1 MKTTAPS
8 NAPKF
13 FVDYKKGEVT
23 ELMNLLKNPKTIND
37 PVKKKDVVKRVIA
50 YMTLGVDVG
59 QLFFEMTKF
68 SFTDDIVLK
77 KMVFLYI
84 VNYADQVEQGA
95 ILAINTFIKDM
106 GNPNPKIRGLALRSL
121 CSLKFKGAYEYFS
134 TPMYDSLRDSHPYVR
149 KTAVIALL
157 KVYHLN
163 PKLITERDIDTLYE
177 MIGDKDAIVVMNVLF
192 VLNEILK
199 KDGGIM
205 LSVKML
211 NHLLNIF
218 KELNEWG
225 QCIVLDLIAKFTP
238 KDQKQMYD
246 IMNILEEHLKHSS
259 SAIVLGVTKVFIN
272 FTKDND
278 TLYPVVIKRLRDPL
292 ITLLSACD
300 TSGSYEMEY
309 SILSHIY
316 FLILKGGRVC
326 FSEIY
331 KKFFVKFEEPLYLK
345 KLKLE
350 ILIQISTDMNYQDI
364 LNEMEEYVNDVSVNF
379 AKYSIKKIGELGLRV
394 DSSLKSIVG
403 VLKSLLSRS
412 ADFIVGESL
421 CVIRD
426 LSRKYPAVID
436 EFVNSI
442 DSSILTINNDPKGLS
457 ALLWIIGEFGEKIN
471 NAPYILDYL
480 SKLEIQSNEFA
491 YSILLSSC
499 KMFFKSPGE
508 MQPILGHVF
517 DTILKNYQDVDLRDR
532 TYYYY
537 NLMKKDI
544 NLAGYIICGEPTVV
558 DYFYSDFD
566 EEYIDQIYSQ
576 FNSLSVVYRKPEE
589 KFTKYTGLEDD
600 EEKKEQ
606 EETKEEQPN
615 NKPVEN
621 INETPAVESNI
632 VSLNELQ
639 AQESSITIQPVNE
652 NSLIMPYTMDENEY
666 QTLWEKYSTYVNPTY
681 KMIADEVEVSEY
693 VGYLETKGIFTKA
706 FGTENGVTTMFLFSC
721 EKEHNV
727 IFLAKLVLNTTTLKI
742 EYELKS
748 VNEQCANEYNSYLYE
763 NVSPLIDQ

>member
-1 MKTTAPS
+1 
-8 NAPKF
+8 
-13 FVDYKKGEVT
+13 
-23 ELMNLLKNPKTIND
+23 
-37 PVKKKDVVKRVIA
+37 
-50 YMTLGVDVG
+50 
-59 QLFFEMTKF
+59 
-68 SFTDDIVLK
+68 
-77 KMVFLYI
+77 
-84 VNYADQVEQGA
+84 
-95 ILAINTFIKDM
+95 
-106 GNPNPKIRGLALRSL
+106 
-121 CSLKFKGAYEYFS
+121 
-134 TPMYDSLRDSHPYVR
+134 
-149 KTAVIALL
+149 
-157 KVYHLN
+157 
-163 PKLITERDIDTLYE
+163 
-177 MIGDKDAIVVMNVLF
+177 
-192 VLNEILK
+192 
-199 KDGGIM
+199 
-205 LSVKML
+205 
-211 NHLLNIF
+211 
-218 KELNEWG
+218 
-225 QCIVLDLIAKFTP
+225 
-238 KDQKQMYD
+238 
-246 IMNILEEHLKHSS
+246 
-259 SAIVLGVTKVFIN
+259 
-272 FTKDND
+272 
-278 TLYPVVIKRLRDPL
+278 
-292 ITLLSACD
+292 
-300 TSGSYEMEY
+300 
-309 SILSHIY
+309 
-316 FLILKGGRVC
+316 
-326 FSEIY
+326 
-331 KKFFVKFEEPLYLK
+331 
-345 KLKLE
+345 
-350 ILIQISTDMNYQDI
+350 
-364 LNEMEEYVNDVSVNF
+364 
-379 AKYSIKKIGELGLRV
+379 
-394 DSSLKSIVG
+394 
-403 VLKSLLSRS
+403 
-412 ADFIVGESL
+412 
-421 CVIRD
+421 
-426 LSRKYPAVID
+426 
-436 EFVNSI
+436 
-442 DSSILTINNDPKGLS
+442 
-457 ALLWIIGEFGEKIN
+457 
-471 NAPYILDYL
+471 
-480 SKLEIQSNEFA
+480 
-491 YSILLSSC
+491 
-499 KMFFKSPGE
+499 MFFKSPGE

>member
-1 MKTTAPS
+1 MKTTAPA

-23 ELMNLLKNPKTIND
+23 ELMNLLRNPKTIND
-37 PVKKKDVVKRVIA
+37 PTKKKDVIKRVIA

-59 QLFFEMTKF
+59 QLYFEMVKF
-68 SFTDDIVLK
+68 SITEDIVLK

-84 VNYADQVEQGA
+84 VNYADQVETGA
-95 ILAINTFIKDM
+95 ILAINTYIRDM
-106 GNPNPKIRGLALRSL
+106 KNPNPKVRGLALRSL

-134 TPMYDSLRDSHPYVR
+134 NIMYDSLKDTHPYVR

-163 PKLITERDIDTLYE
+163 PKLIAERDIDTLYE
-177 MIGDKDAIVVMNVLF
+177 MIGDKEPIVVMNVLF

-199 KDGGIM
+199 KEGGIA

-218 KELNEWG
+218 NVLSEWG
-225 QCIVLDLIAKFTP
+225 QCIVLELISKFTP
-238 KDQKQMYD
+238 KDQQQMFN
-246 IMNILEEHLKHSS
+246 IMNILEEHLKNSS

-278 TLYPVVIKRLRDPL
+278 VLYPQVIKRLRDPL
-292 ITLLSACD
+292 ITLISACD

-316 FLILKGGRVC
+316 FLILKGGRIV

-350 ILIQISTDMNYQDI
+350 ILIQISTDLNYQDI
-364 LNEMEEYVNDVSVNF
+364 LNEMEEYVNDVSVIF
-379 AKYSIKKIGELGLRV
+379 AQYSIKKIGELGLRV
-394 DSSLKSIVG
+394 DSSLRSIVG
-403 VLKSLLSRS
+403 VLKSLLTRS

-426 LSRKYPAVID
+426 LSRKYPAVIE
-436 EFVNSI
+436 EFVGSI
-442 DSSILTINNDPKGLS
+442 DNSILTVNNDPKGLS
-457 ALLWIIGEFGEKIN
+457 ALLWILGEFGNKIE
-471 NAPYILDYL
+471 NAPYIVDYL
-480 SKLEIQSNEFA
+480 SKLEIQSTEFA
-491 YSILLSSC
+491 YSLLLSSC
-499 KMFFKSPGE
+499 KLFFKSPGE
-508 MQPILGHVF
+508 MQPVLGHVF
-517 DTILKNYQDVDLRDR
+517 DSILKNYQDVDLRDR

-544 NLAGYIICGEPTVV
+544 NLAEYIICGEPTVV

-576 FNSLSVVYRKPEE
+576 FNSLSIVYRKPEE
-589 KFTKYTGLEDD
+589 KFTKYTGLED
-600 EEKKEQ
+600 EEER
-606 EETKEEQPN
+606 KEEEERTEPPKQADPAQ
-615 NKPVEN
+615 N
-621 INETPAVESNI
+621 INQPIEPNM
-632 VSLNELQ
+632 VSLNETNVQ
-639 AQESSITIQPVNE
+639 PQSNVVINPVTEESLHTTFT
-652 NSLIMPYTMDENEY
+652 LDETQY
-666 QTLWEKYSTYVNPTY
+666 QNYWGE
-681 KMIADEVEVSEY
+681 
-693 VGYLETKGIFTKA
+693 FT
-706 FGTENGVTTMFLFSC
+706 T
-721 EKEHNV
+721 
-727 IFLAKLVLNTTTLKI
+727 
-742 EYELKS
+742 
-748 VNEQCANEYNSYLYE
+748 
-763 NVSPLIDQ
+763 

>member
-1 MKTTAPS
+1 MKTTAPA

-23 ELMNLLKNPKTIND
+23 ELMNLLRNPKTIND
-37 PVKKKDVVKRVIA
+37 PTKKKDVIKRVIA

-59 QLFFEMTKF
+59 QLYFEMVKF
-68 SFTDDIVLK
+68 SITEDIVLK

-84 VNYADQVEQGA
+84 VNYADQVETGA
-95 ILAINTFIKDM
+95 ILAINTYIRDM
-106 GNPNPKIRGLALRSL
+106 KNPNPKVRGLALRSL

-134 TPMYDSLRDSHPYVR
+134 NIMYDSLKDTHPYVR

-163 PKLITERDIDTLYE
+163 PKLIAERDIDTLYE
-177 MIGDKDAIVVMNVLF
+177 MIGDKEPIVVMNVLF

-199 KDGGIM
+199 KEGGIA

-218 KELNEWG
+218 NVLSEWG
-225 QCIVLDLIAKFTP
+225 QCIVLELISKCTP
-238 KDQKQMYD
+238 KDQQQMFN
-246 IMNILEEHLKHSS
+246 IMNILEEHLKNSS

-278 TLYPVVIKRLRDPL
+278 VLYPQVIKRLRDPL
-292 ITLLSACD
+292 ITLISACD

-316 FLILKGGRVC
+316 FLILKGGRIV

-350 ILIQISTDMNYQDI
+350 ILIQISTDLNYQDI
-364 LNEMEEYVNDVSVNF
+364 LNEMEEYVNDVSVIF
-379 AKYSIKKIGELGLRV
+379 AQYSIKKIGELGLRV
-394 DSSLKSIVG
+394 DSSLRSIVG
-403 VLKSLLSRS
+403 VLKSLLTRS

-426 LSRKYPAVID
+426 LSRKYPAVIE
-436 EFVNSI
+436 EFVGSI
-442 DSSILTINNDPKGLS
+442 DNSILTVNNDPKGLS
-457 ALLWIIGEFGEKIN
+457 ALLWILGEFGNKIE
-471 NAPYILDYL
+471 NAPYIVDYL
-480 SKLEIQSNEFA
+480 SKLEIQSTEFA
-491 YSILLSSC
+491 YSLLLSSC
-499 KMFFKSPGE
+499 KLFFKSPGE
-508 MQPILGHVF
+508 MQPVLGHVF
-517 DTILKNYQDVDLRDR
+517 DSILKNYQDVDLRDR

-544 NLAGYIICGEPTVV
+544 NLAEYIICGEPTVV

-576 FNSLSVVYRKPEE
+576 FNSLSIVYRKPEE
-589 KFTKYTGLEDD
+589 KFTKYTGLED
-600 EEKKEQ
+600 EEER
-606 EETKEEQPN
+606 KEEEERTEPPKQAD
-615 NKPVEN
+615 PVQN
-621 INETPAVESNI
+621 INQPIEQNM
-632 VSLNELQ
+632 VSLNETNVQ
-639 AQESSITIQPVNE
+639 PQSNVVINPVTEESLHTTFT
-652 NSLIMPYTMDENEY
+652 LDETQY
-666 QTLWEKYSTYVNPTY
+666 QNYWGE
-681 KMIADEVEVSEY
+681 
-693 VGYLETKGIFTKA
+693 FT
-706 FGTENGVTTMFLFSC
+706 T
-721 EKEHNV
+721 
-727 IFLAKLVLNTTTLKI
+727 
-742 EYELKS
+742 
-748 VNEQCANEYNSYLYE
+748 
-763 NVSPLIDQ
+763 

>member
-326 FSEIY
+326 VSEIY

-600 EEKKEQ
+600 EEQKEQ

-639 AQESSITIQPVNE
+639 VQESSITIQPVNE

-742 EYELKS
+742 EYELMS
-748 VNEQCANEYNSYLYE
+748 VNEQYANEYNSYLYE

>member
-1 MKTTAPS
+1 MKTTAPA

-23 ELMNLLKNPKTIND
+23 ELMNLLRNPKTIND
-37 PVKKKDVVKRVIA
+37 PTKKKDVIKRVIA

-59 QLFFEMTKF
+59 QLYFEMVKF
-68 SFTDDIVLK
+68 SITEDIVLK

-84 VNYADQVEQGA
+84 VNYADQVETGA
-95 ILAINTFIKDM
+95 ILAINTYIRDM
-106 GNPNPKIRGLALRSL
+106 KNPNPKVRGLALRSL

-134 TPMYDSLRDSHPYVR
+134 NIMYDSLKDTHPYVR

-163 PKLITERDIDTLYE
+163 PKLIAERDIDTLYE
-177 MIGDKDAIVVMNVLF
+177 MIGDKEPIVVMNVLF

-199 KDGGIM
+199 KEGGIA

-218 KELNEWG
+218 NVLSEWG
-225 QCIVLDLIAKFTP
+225 QCIVLELISKFTP
-238 KDQKQMYD
+238 KDQQQMFN
-246 IMNILEEHLKHSS
+246 IMNILEEHLKNSS

-278 TLYPVVIKRLRDPL
+278 VLYPQVIKRLRDPL
-292 ITLLSACD
+292 ITLISACD

-316 FLILKGGRVC
+316 FLILKGGRIV

-350 ILIQISTDMNYQDI
+350 ILIQISTDLNYQDI
-364 LNEMEEYVNDVSVNF
+364 LNEMEEYVNDVSVIF

-394 DSSLKSIVG
+394 DSSLRSIVG
-403 VLKSLLSRS
+403 VLKSLLTRS

-426 LSRKYPAVID
+426 LSRKYPAVIE
-436 EFVNSI
+436 EFVGSI
-442 DSSILTINNDPKGLS
+442 DNSILTVNNDPKGLS
-457 ALLWIIGEFGEKIN
+457 ALLWILGEFGNKIE
-471 NAPYILDYL
+471 NAPYIVDYL
-480 SKLEIQSNEFA
+480 SKLEIQSTEFA
-491 YSILLSSC
+491 YSLLLSSC
-499 KMFFKSPGE
+499 KLFFKSPGE
-508 MQPILGHVF
+508 MQPVLGHVF
-517 DTILKNYQDVDLRDR
+517 DSILKNYQDVDLRDR

-544 NLAGYIICGEPTVV
+544 NLAEYIICGEPTVV

-576 FNSLSVVYRKPEE
+576 FNSLSIVYRKPEE
-589 KFTKYTGLEDD
+589 KFTKYTGLED
-600 EEKKEQ
+600 EEER
-606 EETKEEQPN
+606 KEEEERTEPPKQADPAQ
-615 NKPVEN
+615 N
-621 INETPAVESNI
+621 INQPIEQNM
-632 VSLNELQ
+632 VSLNETNVQ
-639 AQESSITIQPVNE
+639 PQSNVVINPVTEESLHTTFT
-652 NSLIMPYTMDENEY
+652 LDETQY
-666 QTLWEKYSTYVNPTY
+666 QNYWGE
-681 KMIADEVEVSEY
+681 
-693 VGYLETKGIFTKA
+693 FT
-706 FGTENGVTTMFLFSC
+706 T
-721 EKEHNV
+721 
-727 IFLAKLVLNTTTLKI
+727 
-742 EYELKS
+742 
-748 VNEQCANEYNSYLYE
+748 
-763 NVSPLIDQ
+763 

>member
-1 MKTTAPS
+1 MKTTAPA

-23 ELMNLLKNPKTIND
+23 ELMNLLRNPKTIND
-37 PVKKKDVVKRVIA
+37 PTKKKDVIKRVIA

-59 QLFFEMTKF
+59 QLYFEMVKF
-68 SFTDDIVLK
+68 SITEDIVLK

-84 VNYADQVEQGA
+84 VNYADQVETGA
-95 ILAINTFIKDM
+95 ILAINTYIRDM
-106 GNPNPKIRGLALRSL
+106 KNPNPKVRGLALRSL

-134 TPMYDSLRDSHPYVR
+134 NIMYDSLKDTHPYVR

-163 PKLITERDIDTLYE
+163 PKLIAERDIDTLYE
-177 MIGDKDAIVVMNVLF
+177 MIGDKEPIVVMNVLF

-199 KDGGIM
+199 KEGGIA

-218 KELNEWG
+218 NVLSEWG
-225 QCIVLDLIAKFTP
+225 QCIVLELISKFTP
-238 KDQKQMYD
+238 KDQQQMFN
-246 IMNILEEHLKHSS
+246 IMNILEEHLKNSS

-278 TLYPVVIKRLRDPL
+278 VLYPQVIKRLRDPL
-292 ITLLSACD
+292 ITLISACD

-316 FLILKGGRVC
+316 FLILKGGRIV

-350 ILIQISTDMNYQDI
+350 ILIQISTDLNYQDI
-364 LNEMEEYVNDVSVNF
+364 LNEMEEYVNDVSVIF
-379 AKYSIKKIGELGLRV
+379 AQYSIKKIGELGLRV
-394 DSSLKSIVG
+394 DSSLRSIVG
-403 VLKSLLSRS
+403 VLKSLLTRS

-426 LSRKYPAVID
+426 LSRKYPAVIE
-436 EFVNSI
+436 EFVGSI
-442 DSSILTINNDPKGLS
+442 DNSILTVNNDPKGLS
-457 ALLWIIGEFGEKIN
+457 ALLWILGEFGNKIE
-471 NAPYILDYL
+471 NAPYIVDYL
-480 SKLEIQSNEFA
+480 SKLEIQSTEFA
-491 YSILLSSC
+491 YSLLLSSC
-499 KMFFKSPGE
+499 KLFFKSPGE
-508 MQPILGHVF
+508 MQPVLGHVF
-517 DTILKNYQDVDLRDR
+517 DSILKNYQDVDLRDR

-544 NLAGYIICGEPTVV
+544 NLAEYIICGEPTVV

-576 FNSLSVVYRKPEE
+576 FNSLSIVYRKPEE
-589 KFTKYTGLEDD
+589 KFTKYTGLED
-600 EEKKEQ
+600 EEER
-606 EETKEEQPN
+606 KEEEERTEPPKQAD
-615 NKPVEN
+615 PVQN
-621 INETPAVESNI
+621 INQPIEQNM
-632 VSLNELQ
+632 VSLNETNVQ
-639 AQESSITIQPVNE
+639 PQSNVVINPVTEESLHTTFT
-652 NSLIMPYTMDENEY
+652 LDETQY
-666 QTLWEKYSTYVNPTY
+666 QNYWGE
-681 KMIADEVEVSEY
+681 
-693 VGYLETKGIFTKA
+693 FT
-706 FGTENGVTTMFLFSC
+706 T
-721 EKEHNV
+721 
-727 IFLAKLVLNTTTLKI
+727 
-742 EYELKS
+742 
-748 VNEQCANEYNSYLYE
+748 
-763 NVSPLIDQ
+763 

>member
-1 MKTTAPS
+1 MKTTAPA

-23 ELMNLLKNPKTIND
+23 ELMNLLRNPKTIND
-37 PVKKKDVVKRVIA
+37 PTKKKDVIKRVIA

-59 QLFFEMTKF
+59 QLYFEMVKF
-68 SFTDDIVLK
+68 SITEDIVLK

-84 VNYADQVEQGA
+84 VNYADQVETGA
-95 ILAINTFIKDM
+95 ILAINTFIRDM
-106 GNPNPKIRGLALRSL
+106 KNPNPKVRGLALRSL

-134 TPMYDSLRDSHPYVR
+134 NIMYDSLKDTHPYVR

-163 PKLITERDIDTLYE
+163 PKLIAERDIDTLYE
-177 MIGDKDAIVVMNVLF
+177 MIGDKEPIVVMNVLF

-199 KDGGIM
+199 KEGGIA

-218 KELNEWG
+218 NVLSEWG
-225 QCIVLDLIAKFTP
+225 QCIVLELISKFTP
-238 KDQKQMYD
+238 KDQQQMFN
-246 IMNILEEHLKHSS
+246 IMNILEEHLKNSS

-278 TLYPVVIKRLRDPL
+278 VLYPQVIKRLRDPL
-292 ITLLSACD
+292 ITLISACD

-316 FLILKGGRVC
+316 FLILKGGRIV

-350 ILIQISTDMNYQDI
+350 ILIQISTDLNYQDI
-364 LNEMEEYVNDVSVNF
+364 LNEMEEYVNDVSVIF
-379 AKYSIKKIGELGLRV
+379 AQYSIKKIGELGLRV
-394 DSSLKSIVG
+394 DSSLRSIVG
-403 VLKSLLSRS
+403 VLKSLLTRS

-426 LSRKYPAVID
+426 LSRKYPAVIE
-436 EFVNSI
+436 EFVGSI
-442 DSSILTINNDPKGLS
+442 DNSILTVNNDPKGLS
-457 ALLWIIGEFGEKIN
+457 ALLWILGEFGNKID
-471 NAPYILDYL
+471 NAPYIVDYL
-480 SKLEIQSNEFA
+480 SKLEIQSTEFA
-491 YSILLSSC
+491 YSLLLSSC
-499 KMFFKSPGE
+499 KLFFKSPGE
-508 MQPILGHVF
+508 MQPVLGHVF
-517 DTILKNYQDVDLRDR
+517 DSILKNYQDVDLRDR

-544 NLAGYIICGEPTVV
+544 NLAEYIICGEPTVV

-576 FNSLSVVYRKPEE
+576 FNSLSIVYRKPEE
-589 KFTKYTGLEDD
+589 KFTKYTGLED
-600 EEKKEQ
+600 EEER
-606 EETKEEQPN
+606 KEEEERTEPPKQVDPAQ
-615 NKPVEN
+615 N
-621 INETPAVESNI
+621 INQPIESNM
-632 VSLNELQ
+632 VSLNE
-639 AQESSITIQPVNE
+639 TNIQPQSNVVINPVTE
-652 NSLIMPYTMDENEY
+652 ESLHTTFTLDETQYQNYWGEY
-666 QTLWEKYSTYVNPTY
+666 AT
-681 KMIADEVEVSEY
+681 
-693 VGYLETKGIFTKA
+693 
-706 FGTENGVTTMFLFSC
+706 
-721 EKEHNV
+721 
-727 IFLAKLVLNTTTLKI
+727 
-742 EYELKS
+742 
-748 VNEQCANEYNSYLYE
+748 
-763 NVSPLIDQ
+763 

>member
-1 MKTTAPS
+1 MKTTAPA

-23 ELMNLLKNPKTIND
+23 ELMNLLRNPKTIND
-37 PVKKKDVVKRVIA
+37 PTKKKDVIKRVIA

-59 QLFFEMTKF
+59 QLYFEMVKF
-68 SFTDDIVLK
+68 SITEDIVLK

-84 VNYADQVEQGA
+84 VNYADQVETGA
-95 ILAINTFIKDM
+95 ILAINTYIRDM
-106 GNPNPKIRGLALRSL
+106 KNPNPKVRGLALRSL

-134 TPMYDSLRDSHPYVR
+134 NIMYDSLKDTHPYVR

-163 PKLITERDIDTLYE
+163 PKLIAERDIDTLYE
-177 MIGDKDAIVVMNVLF
+177 MIGDKEPIVVMNVLF

-199 KDGGIM
+199 KEGGIA

-218 KELNEWG
+218 NVLSEWG
-225 QCIVLDLIAKFTP
+225 QCIVLELISKFTP
-238 KDQKQMYD
+238 KDQQQMFN
-246 IMNILEEHLKHSS
+246 IMNILEEHLKNSS

-278 TLYPVVIKRLRDPL
+278 VLYPQVIKRLRDPL
-292 ITLLSACD
+292 ITLISACD

-316 FLILKGGRVC
+316 FLILKGGRIV

-350 ILIQISTDMNYQDI
+350 ILIQISTDLNYQDI
-364 LNEMEEYVNDVSVNF
+364 LNEMEEYVNDVSVIF
-379 AKYSIKKIGELGLRV
+379 AQYSIKKIGELGLRV
-394 DSSLKSIVG
+394 DSSLRSIVG
-403 VLKSLLSRS
+403 VLKSLLTRS

-426 LSRKYPAVID
+426 LSRKYPAVIE
-436 EFVNSI
+436 EFVGSI
-442 DSSILTINNDPKGLS
+442 DNSILTVNNEPKGLS
-457 ALLWIIGEFGEKIN
+457 ALLWILGEFGNKIE
-471 NAPYILDYL
+471 NAPYIVDYL
-480 SKLEIQSNEFA
+480 SKLEIQSTEFA
-491 YSILLSSC
+491 YSLLLSSC
-499 KMFFKSPGE
+499 KLFFKSPGE
-508 MQPILGHVF
+508 MQPVLGHVF
-517 DTILKNYQDVDLRDR
+517 DSILKNYQDVDLRDR

-544 NLAGYIICGEPTVV
+544 NLAEYIICGEPTVV

-576 FNSLSVVYRKPEE
+576 FNSLSIVYRKPEE
-589 KFTKYTGLEDD
+589 KFTKYTGLED
-600 EEKKEQ
+600 EEER
-606 EETKEEQPN
+606 KEEEERTEPPKQADPAQ
-615 NKPVEN
+615 N
-621 INETPAVESNI
+621 INQPIEPNM
-632 VSLNELQ
+632 VSLNETNVQ
-639 AQESSITIQPVNE
+639 PQSNVVINPVTEESLHTTFT
-652 NSLIMPYTMDENEY
+652 LDETQY
-666 QTLWEKYSTYVNPTY
+666 QNYWGE
-681 KMIADEVEVSEY
+681 
-693 VGYLETKGIFTKA
+693 FT
-706 FGTENGVTTMFLFSC
+706 T
-721 EKEHNV
+721 
-727 IFLAKLVLNTTTLKI
+727 
-742 EYELKS
+742 
-748 VNEQCANEYNSYLYE
+748 
-763 NVSPLIDQ
+763 

>member
-1 MKTTAPS
+1 MKTTAPA

-23 ELMNLLKNPKTIND
+23 ELMNLLRNPKTIND
-37 PVKKKDVVKRVIA
+37 PTKKKDVIKRVIA

-59 QLFFEMTKF
+59 QLYFEMVKF
-68 SFTDDIVLK
+68 SITEDIVLK

-84 VNYADQVEQGA
+84 VNYADQVETGA
-95 ILAINTFIKDM
+95 ILAINTYIRDM
-106 GNPNPKIRGLALRSL
+106 KNPNPKVRGLALRSL

-134 TPMYDSLRDSHPYVR
+134 NIMYDSLKDTHPYVR

-163 PKLITERDIDTLYE
+163 PKLIAERDIDTLYE
-177 MIGDKDAIVVMNVLF
+177 MIGDKEPIVVMNVLF

-199 KDGGIM
+199 KEGGIA

-218 KELNEWG
+218 NVLSEWG
-225 QCIVLDLIAKFTP
+225 QCIVLELISKFTP
-238 KDQKQMYD
+238 KDQQQMFN
-246 IMNILEEHLKHSS
+246 IMNILEEHLKNSS

-278 TLYPVVIKRLRDPL
+278 VLYPQVIKRLRDPL
-292 ITLLSACD
+292 ITLISACD

-316 FLILKGGRVC
+316 FLILKGGRIV

-350 ILIQISTDMNYQDI
+350 ILIQISTDLNYQDI
-364 LNEMEEYVNDVSVNF
+364 LNEMEEYVNDVSVIF
-379 AKYSIKKIGELGLRV
+379 AQYSIKKIGELGLRV
-394 DSSLKSIVG
+394 DSSLRSIVG
-403 VLKSLLSRS
+403 VLKSLLTRS

-426 LSRKYPAVID
+426 LSRKYPAVIE
-436 EFVNSI
+436 EFVGSI
-442 DSSILTINNDPKGLS
+442 DNSILTVNNDPKGLS
-457 ALLWIIGEFGEKIN
+457 ALLWILGEFGNKIE
-471 NAPYILDYL
+471 NAPYIVDYL
-480 SKLEIQSNEFA
+480 SKLEIQSTEFA
-491 YSILLSSC
+491 YSLLLSSC
-499 KMFFKSPGE
+499 KLFFKSPGE
-508 MQPILGHVF
+508 MQPVLGHVF
-517 DTILKNYQDVDLRDR
+517 DSILKNYQDVDLRDR

-544 NLAGYIICGEPTVV
+544 NLAEYIICGEPTVV

-576 FNSLSVVYRKPEE
+576 FNSLSIVYRKPEE
-589 KFTKYTGLEDD
+589 KFTKYTGLED
-600 EEKKEQ
+600 EEER
-606 EETKEEQPN
+606 KEEEERTEPPKQADPAQ
-615 NKPVEN
+615 N
-621 INETPAVESNI
+621 INQPIEQNM
-632 VSLNELQ
+632 VSLNETNVQ
-639 AQESSITIQPVNE
+639 PQSNVVINPVTEESLHTTFT
-652 NSLIMPYTMDENEY
+652 LDETQY
-666 QTLWEKYSTYVNPTY
+666 QNYWGE
-681 KMIADEVEVSEY
+681 
-693 VGYLETKGIFTKA
+693 FT
-706 FGTENGVTTMFLFSC
+706 T
-721 EKEHNV
+721 
-727 IFLAKLVLNTTTLKI
+727 
-742 EYELKS
+742 
-748 VNEQCANEYNSYLYE
+748 
-763 NVSPLIDQ
+763 

>member
-1 MKTTAPS
+1 MKTTAPA

-23 ELMNLLKNPKTIND
+23 ELMNLLRNPKTIND
-37 PVKKKDVVKRVIA
+37 PTKKKDVIKRVIA

-59 QLFFEMTKF
+59 QLYFEMVKF
-68 SFTDDIVLK
+68 SITEDIVLK

-84 VNYADQVEQGA
+84 VNYADQVETGA
-95 ILAINTFIKDM
+95 ILAINTFIRDM
-106 GNPNPKIRGLALRSL
+106 KNPNPKVRGLALRSL

-134 TPMYDSLRDSHPYVR
+134 NIMYDSLKDTHPYVR

-163 PKLITERDIDTLYE
+163 PKLIAERDIDTLYE
-177 MIGDKDAIVVMNVLF
+177 MIGDKEPIVVMNVLF

-199 KDGGIM
+199 KEGGIA

-218 KELNEWG
+218 NVLSEWG
-225 QCIVLDLIAKFTP
+225 QCIVLELISKFTP
-238 KDQKQMYD
+238 KDQQQMFN
-246 IMNILEEHLKHSS
+246 IMNILEEHLKNSS

-278 TLYPVVIKRLRDPL
+278 VLYPQVIKRLRDPL
-292 ITLLSACD
+292 ITLISACD

-316 FLILKGGRVC
+316 FLILKGGRIV

-350 ILIQISTDMNYQDI
+350 ILIQISTDLNYQDI
-364 LNEMEEYVNDVSVNF
+364 LNEMEEYVNDVSVIF
-379 AKYSIKKIGELGLRV
+379 AQYSIKKIGELGLRV
-394 DSSLKSIVG
+394 DSSLRSIVG
-403 VLKSLLSRS
+403 VLKSLLTRS

-426 LSRKYPAVID
+426 LSRKYPAVIE
-436 EFVNSI
+436 EFVGSI
-442 DSSILTINNDPKGLS
+442 DNSILTVNNDPKGLS
-457 ALLWIIGEFGEKIN
+457 ALLWILGEFGNKIE
-471 NAPYILDYL
+471 NAPYIVDYL
-480 SKLEIQSNEFA
+480 SKLEIQSTEFA
-491 YSILLSSC
+491 YSLLLSSC
-499 KMFFKSPGE
+499 KLFFKSPGE
-508 MQPILGHVF
+508 MQPVLGHVF
-517 DTILKNYQDVDLRDR
+517 DSILKNYQDVDLRDR

-544 NLAGYIICGEPTVV
+544 NLAEYIICGEPTVV

-576 FNSLSVVYRKPEE
+576 FNSLSIVYRKPEE
-589 KFTKYTGLEDD
+589 KFTKYTGLED
-600 EEKKEQ
+600 EEER
-606 EETKEEQPN
+606 KEEEERTEPPKQVDPAQ
-615 NKPVEN
+615 N
-621 INETPAVESNI
+621 INQPIESNM
-632 VSLNELQ
+632 VSLNE
-639 AQESSITIQPVNE
+639 TNIQPQSNVVINPVTE
-652 NSLIMPYTMDENEY
+652 ESLHTTFTLDETQYQNYWGEY
-666 QTLWEKYSTYVNPTY
+666 AT
-681 KMIADEVEVSEY
+681 
-693 VGYLETKGIFTKA
+693 
-706 FGTENGVTTMFLFSC
+706 
-721 EKEHNV
+721 
-727 IFLAKLVLNTTTLKI
+727 
-742 EYELKS
+742 
-748 VNEQCANEYNSYLYE
+748 
-763 NVSPLIDQ
+763 